1 MLNPQSAM
9 KIPKTIMKYCPY
21 CKKHTQH
28 KVFQSK
34 KKKPSS
40 LSYGSKYR
48 AKKRGKA
55 RGQGGHG
62 RYSKPAVT
70 SWKMAGKKQS
80 KKTDLRYQ
88 CTVCNKSHVQ
98 SKGKRSKKVEF
109 V

>member
-1 MLNPQSAM
+1 M
-9 KIPKTIMKYCPY
+9 KIPKIIKRYCAH
-21 CKKHTQH
+21 CKKHTPH

-48 AKKRGKA
+48 ARKRGRA

-70 SWKMAGKKQS
+70 AWKMAGKKQS
-80 KKTDLRYQ
+80 KKTDFRYE
-88 CTVCNKSHVQ
+88 CSVCKKSSVQ
-98 SKGKRSKKVEF
+98 KEGKRAKKVEF